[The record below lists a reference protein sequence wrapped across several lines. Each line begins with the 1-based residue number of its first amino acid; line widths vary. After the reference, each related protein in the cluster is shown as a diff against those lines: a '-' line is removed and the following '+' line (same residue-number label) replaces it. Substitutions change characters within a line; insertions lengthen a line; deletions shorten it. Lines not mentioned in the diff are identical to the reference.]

1 MSKAILKR
9 CAVLLTGLLLVLAM
23 AVPVSA
29 AQPPKVTFSEGAEQL
44 FADTTQ
50 LTDALSGL
58 LPGDTASSQVDLE
71 NPSGTAA
78 NLYFSASAEDDM
90 LAQQIQL
97 TVSYEHGGQSTQVYQ
112 GSLAE
117 AALQSVHLC
126 TMTGTDS
133 GTLDWAIQIPDELDN
148 QYNMLDTSFEF
159 QFSTVPIPVNDTSGT
174 STSDVP
180 KTGDEIPL
188 LAIGAVAV
196 AAAGLIVVAV
206 IGYRRSKKEEEA
218 K

>member
-9 CAVLLTGLLLVLAM
+9 CAVLFTGLLLVLAM

-71 NPSGTAA
+71 NTSGTAA

-97 TVSYEHGGQSTQVYQ
+97 TVTYEHGGQSTQVYQ

-126 TMTGTDS
+126 TMTGIDN
-133 GTLDWAIQIPDELDN
+133 GTLDWAIQIPDGLDN

-159 QFSTVPIPVNDTSGT
+159 QFSTVPIPVNDTPGT
-174 STSDVP
+174 SSDVP
-180 KTGDEIPL
+180 KTGDEIPM
-188 LAIGAVAV
+188 LAVSAVAV

-206 IGYRRSKKEEEA
+206 IGYRRSKKEEDA